1 MVERIFNGQTP
12 GVSLKAAQ
20 FSPRLGAVP
29 LKVLVSTDTEEP
41 VLISYELQRSHTI
54 GVSWRE
60 SKRERER
67 ERERGEE
74 RERREERGERES

>member
-1 MVERIFNGQTP
+1 M
-12 GVSLKAAQ
+12 SLKAAQ
-20 FSPRLGAVP
+20 FSPGLGAVP

-67 ERERGEE
+67 GRGGKRERG
-74 RERREERGERES
+74 ERREERGRAELCDEETL

>member
-1 MVERIFNGQTP
+1 M
-12 GVSLKAAQ
+12 SLKAAQ

-41 VLISYELQRSHTI
+41 VLISYELQRSRTI

-60 SKRERER
+60 RERGGRERGTERER
-67 ERERGEE
+67 ERDEE
-74 RERREERGERES
+74 KL